1 MAKYIFMIKGDR
13 QMSVNADLFKKVA
26 QGIEETTQKFGFE
39 RSGAVEESEES
50 CVLHYYKEE
59 SALTLKY
66 ENDIISVYYA
76 EDAQD
81 ESKAKKLEASLLA
94 SDASEKDVKYVIGEL
109 CETLTTAFGKK
120 ELLKKQGKAKSA
132 PQTVSKNAVKHGSF
146 YDPNTLASRLCI
158 VFPEL
163 RESYKESLAEYGEFL
178 AEDFFVKYG
187 TPKVVAAIKENKPAT
202 MKKLFQVLNEIYED
216 GTNETQSLIAVTIL
230 GELNN
235 DQILLARCVDY
246 MSETM
251 APPVIEVNRFL
262 ASRSGQK
269 ARRKMENPPA
279 YKPKKEKKKG
289 FMDKM
294 MSEGLGQ

>member
-1 MAKYIFMIKGDR
+1 
-13 QMSVNADLFKKVA
+13 MSVNVDLFKKVA
-26 QGIEETTQKFGFE
+26 DGINETTQKYGLQSE
-39 RSGAVEESEES
+39 NSVEEKGDACLLKYTKDES
-50 CVLHYYKEE
+50 V
-59 SALTLKY
+59 LTLKY
-66 ENDIISVYYA
+66 ENDIFTLLFSEEA
-76 EDAQD
+76 NED
-81 ESKAKKLEASLLA
+81 ESKQKRLVASLL
-94 SDASEKDVKYVIGEL
+94 SPDAQEKDIKYVIGEFN
-109 CETLTTAFGKK
+109 ETLTTNFGKK
-120 ELLKKQGKAKSA
+120 DITKKQGKAKST

-163 RESYKESLAEYGEFL
+163 RYHYKDSLAQYGEFL
-178 AEDFFVKYG
+178 AEDFFVNYG
-187 TPKVVAAIKENKPAT
+187 TPTVIAAIKENRPAT

-235 DQILLARCVDY
+235 DQILLAQCVDY

-251 APPVIEVNRFL
+251 APPVIEVNRYL

-269 ARRKMENPPA
+269 ARKKMEDPPA

-289 FMDKM
+289 FMDRM
-294 MSEGLGQ
+294 MAQGLGQ

>member
-1 MAKYIFMIKGDR
+1 
-13 QMSVNADLFKKVA
+13 MSVNVDLFKKVA
-26 QGIEETTQKFGFE
+26 DGINETTQKYGLQSE
-39 RSGAVEESEES
+39 NSVEEKGDACLLKYTKDES
-50 CVLHYYKEE
+50 V
-59 SALTLKY
+59 LTLKY
-66 ENDIISVYYA
+66 ENDIFTLLFSEEA
-76 EDAQD
+76 DED
-81 ESKAKKLEASLLA
+81 ESKQKRLVASLL
-94 SDASEKDVKYVIGEL
+94 SPDAQEKDIKYVIGEFN
-109 CETLTTAFGKK
+109 ETLTTNFGKK
-120 ELLKKQGKAKSA
+120 DITKKQGKAKST

-163 RESYKESLAEYGEFL
+163 RYHYKDSLAQYGEFL
-178 AEDFFVKYG
+178 AEDFFVNYG
-187 TPKVVAAIKENKPAT
+187 TPTVIAAIKENRPAT

-235 DQILLARCVDY
+235 DQILLAQCVDY

-251 APPVIEVNRFL
+251 APPVIEVNRYL

-269 ARRKMENPPA
+269 ARKKMEDPPA

-289 FMDKM
+289 FMDRM
-294 MSEGLGQ
+294 MAQGLEQ

>member
-1 MAKYIFMIKGDR
+1 
-13 QMSVNADLFKKVA
+13 MSVNVDLFKKVA
-26 QGIEETTQKFGFE
+26 DGINETTQKYGLQSE
-39 RSGAVEESEES
+39 NSVEEKGDACLLKYTKDES
-50 CVLHYYKEE
+50 I
-59 SALTLKY
+59 LTLKY
-66 ENDIISVYYA
+66 ENDIFTLLFSEEA
-76 EDAQD
+76 DED
-81 ESKAKKLEASLLA
+81 ESKQKRLVASLL
-94 SDASEKDVKYVIGEL
+94 SPDAQEKDIKYVIGEFN
-109 CETLTTAFGKK
+109 ETLTTNFGKK
-120 ELLKKQGKAKSA
+120 DITKKQGKAKST

-163 RESYKESLAEYGEFL
+163 RYHYKDSLAQYGEFL
-178 AEDFFVKYG
+178 AEDFFVNYG
-187 TPKVVAAIKENKPAT
+187 TPTVIAAIKENRPAT

-235 DQILLARCVDY
+235 DQILLAQCVDY

-251 APPVIEVNRFL
+251 APPVIEVNRYL

-269 ARRKMENPPA
+269 ARKKMEDPPA

-289 FMDKM
+289 FMDRM
-294 MSEGLGQ
+294 MAQGLGQ

>member
-1 MAKYIFMIKGDR
+1 
-13 QMSVNADLFKKVA
+13 MSANVDLFKKVA
-26 QGIEETTQKFGFE
+26 DGINDTAVKYGFA
-39 RSGAVEESEES
+39 SAGTVEEKEAACFLQYKKDEA
-50 CVLHYYKEE
+50 VLV
-59 SALTLKY
+59 LKY
-66 ENDIISVYYA
+66 ENDIFTLLFSEEA
-76 EDAQD
+76 EED
-81 ESKAKKLEASLLA
+81 ESKMKRLEASLL
-94 SDASEKDVKYVIGEL
+94 SPDAQERDIKYVVGEFN
-109 CETLTTAFGKK
+109 ETLTSNFGKK
-120 ELLKKQGKAKSA
+120 DIAKKQSKAKNT

-163 RESYKESLAEYGEFL
+163 REQYKESIAEYGEFL
-178 AEDFFVKYG
+178 AEDFFVRYG
-187 TPKVVAAIKENKPAT
+187 TPRVIAAIKENKPAT

-235 DQILLARCVDY
+235 DQILLAQCVDY

-269 ARRKMENPPA
+269 ARKKMENPPA

-289 FMDKM
+289 LMDRM
-294 MSEGLGQ
+294 MAQGLEQ

>member
-1 MAKYIFMIKGDR
+1 
-13 QMSVNADLFKKVA
+13 MSVNVDLFKKVA
-26 QGIEETTQKFGFE
+26 DGINETTQKYGLQSE
-39 RSGAVEESEES
+39 NSVEERGDACLLKYTKDES
-50 CVLHYYKEE
+50 V
-59 SALTLKY
+59 LTLKY
-66 ENDIISVYYA
+66 ENDIFTLLFSEEA
-76 EDAQD
+76 DED
-81 ESKAKKLEASLLA
+81 ESKQKRLVASLL
-94 SDASEKDVKYVIGEL
+94 SPDAQEKDIKYVIGEFN
-109 CETLTTAFGKK
+109 ETLTTNFGKK
-120 ELLKKQGKAKSA
+120 DITKKQGKAKST

-163 RESYKESLAEYGEFL
+163 RYHYKDSLAQYGEFL
-178 AEDFFVKYG
+178 AEDFFVNYG
-187 TPKVVAAIKENKPAT
+187 TPTVIAAIKENRPAT

-235 DQILLARCVDY
+235 DQILLAQCVDY

-251 APPVIEVNRFL
+251 APPVIEVNRYL

-269 ARRKMENPPA
+269 ARKKMEDPPA

-289 FMDKM
+289 FMDRM
-294 MSEGLGQ
+294 MAQGLGQ

>member
-1 MAKYIFMIKGDR
+1 
-13 QMSVNADLFKKVA
+13 MSVNVDLFKKVA
-26 QGIEETTQKFGFE
+26 DGINETTQKYGLQSE
-39 RSGAVEESEES
+39 NSVEEKGDACLLKYTKDES
-50 CVLHYYKEE
+50 V
-59 SALTLKY
+59 LTLKY
-66 ENDIISVYYA
+66 ENDIFTLLFSEEA
-76 EDAQD
+76 DED
-81 ESKAKKLEASLLA
+81 ESKQKRLVASLL
-94 SDASEKDVKYVIGEL
+94 SPDAQEKDIKYVIGEFN
-109 CETLTTAFGKK
+109 ETLTTNFGKK
-120 ELLKKQGKAKSA
+120 DITKKQGKAKST

-163 RESYKESLAEYGEFL
+163 RYHYKDSLAQYGEFL
-178 AEDFFVKYG
+178 AEDFFVNYG
-187 TPKVVAAIKENKPAT
+187 TPTVIAAIKENRPAT

-235 DQILLARCVDY
+235 DQILLAQCVDY

-251 APPVIEVNRFL
+251 APPVIEVNRYL

-269 ARRKMENPPA
+269 ARKKMEDPPA

-289 FMDKM
+289 FMDRM
-294 MSEGLGQ
+294 MAQGLGQ

>member
-1 MAKYIFMIKGDR
+1 MG
-13 QMSVNADLFKKVA
+13 VNADLLKKVA
-26 QGIEETTQKFGFE
+26 QGIEETTQKIGFE
-39 RSGAVEESEES
+39 RSGAVEESEET
-50 CVLHYYKEE
+50 CVLHYNKEE
-59 SALTLKY
+59 SALILRY

-76 EDAQD
+76 ENAQDD
-81 ESKAKKLEASLLA
+81 ESKAKKLEASLLS

-120 ELLKKQGKAKSA
+120 ELSKKQGKAKSA

-163 RESYKESLAEYGEFL
+163 RDSYKESLAEYGEFL

-262 ASRSGQK
+262 ASKSGQK

-294 MSEGLGQ
+294 MSAGLGQ

>member
-1 MAKYIFMIKGDR
+1 MQSENSVEEKGDACLLKYTKDE
-13 QMSVNADLFKKVA
+13 SV
-26 QGIEETTQKFGFE
+26 
-39 RSGAVEESEES
+39 
-50 CVLHYYKEE
+50 
-59 SALTLKY
+59 LTLKY
-66 ENDIISVYYA
+66 ENDIFTLLFSEEA
-76 EDAQD
+76 DED
-81 ESKAKKLEASLLA
+81 ESKQKRLVASLL
-94 SDASEKDVKYVIGEL
+94 SPDAQEKDIKYVIGEFN
-109 CETLTTAFGKK
+109 ETLTTNFGKK
-120 ELLKKQGKAKSA
+120 DIAKKQGKAKST

-163 RESYKESLAEYGEFL
+163 RYHYKDSLAQYGEFL
-178 AEDFFVKYG
+178 AEDFFVNYG
-187 TPKVVAAIKENKPAT
+187 TPTVIAAIKENRPAT

-235 DQILLARCVDY
+235 DQILLAQCVDY

-251 APPVIEVNRFL
+251 APPVIEVNRYL

-269 ARRKMENPPA
+269 ARKKMEDPPA

-289 FMDKM
+289 FMDRM
-294 MSEGLGQ
+294 MAQGLGQ

>member
-1 MAKYIFMIKGDR
+1 
-13 QMSVNADLFKKVA
+13 MSVNIDLFKRVTD
-26 QGIEETTQKFGFE
+26 GINETTQKYGLQSE
-39 RSGAVEESEES
+39 NSVEEKGDACLLKYTKDES
-50 CVLHYYKEE
+50 V
-59 SALTLKY
+59 LTLKY
-66 ENDIISVYYA
+66 ENDIFTLLFSEEA
-76 EDAQD
+76 DED
-81 ESKAKKLEASLLA
+81 ESKQKRLVASLL
-94 SDASEKDVKYVIGEL
+94 SPDAQEKDIKYVIGEFN
-109 CETLTTAFGKK
+109 ETLTTNFGKK
-120 ELLKKQGKAKSA
+120 DITKKQGKAKST

-163 RESYKESLAEYGEFL
+163 RYHYKDSLAQYGEFL
-178 AEDFFVKYG
+178 AEDFFVNYG
-187 TPKVVAAIKENKPAT
+187 TPTVIAAIKENRPAT

-235 DQILLARCVDY
+235 DQILLAQCVDY

-251 APPVIEVNRFL
+251 APPVIEVNRYL

-269 ARRKMENPPA
+269 ARKKMEDPPA

-289 FMDKM
+289 FMDRM
-294 MSEGLGQ
+294 MAQGLGQ